1 MIISNRTLYTVK
13 LIDEFGECYHEEDII
28 GFAERQKFIKDWLA
42 SSGYSRLVSG
52 DVTAI
57 VKTSGEELWFY
68 ETEVQRGLGE

>member
-13 LIDEFGECYHEEDII
+13 LIDEFGECYHEEDIV
-28 GFAERQKFIKDWLA
+28 GFAERQKFIKGL
-42 SSGYSRLVSG
+42 SG